1 MNSSSVERVF
11 RLPTSPTRLNLSRRN
26 HPKKEKV
33 MKVMRRSVLAA
44 AALAT
49 ALTLSACGSD
59 SETASD
65 SMTEEMSVGTIVD
78 VAVGAGNFTTLV
90 AALTAAELVETLSGT
105 GPFTVFAPT
114 DEAFAALPAGV
125 LDALL
130 LPENKALLAQIL
142 TYHVV
147 PGMVMAADVT
157 DSDVATVE
165 GQTVKLSTAMGV
177 TVNGATV
184 VTADVA
190 ASNGVIHAIDAV
202 ILPPGV
208 DVAALVK
215 G

>member
-1 MNSSSVERVF
+1 
-11 RLPTSPTRLNLSRRN
+11 
-26 HPKKEKV
+26 
-33 MKVMRRSVLAA
+33 MKVLRSGAIVAV
-44 AALAT
+44 ALIA

-59 SETASD
+59 SEETMDTA
-65 SMTEEMSVGTIVD
+65 TEETTVGTIVD
-78 VAVGAGNFTTLV
+78 VASGAGNFTTLV
-90 AALTAAELVETLSGT
+90 AAVTAADLVETLSGT

-147 PGMVMAADVT
+147 SGMVMAADIT
-157 DSDVATVE
+157 DGDVATVE
-165 GQTVKLSTAMGV
+165 GSNVMLVTTSGVK
-177 TVNGATV
+177 VNDANV
-184 VTADVA
+184 VTSDVP

-208 DVAALVK
+208 DVAALTK
-215 G
+215 